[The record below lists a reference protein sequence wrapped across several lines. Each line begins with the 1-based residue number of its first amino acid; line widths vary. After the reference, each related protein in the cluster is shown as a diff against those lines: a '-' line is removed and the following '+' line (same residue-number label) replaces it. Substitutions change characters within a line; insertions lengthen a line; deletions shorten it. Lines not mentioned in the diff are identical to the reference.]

1 MEGLVALVTGS
12 TAGIGAGIAKVLA
25 RRGCNIIL
33 SGLGSQKVIDECQA
47 AVQSAGKGL
56 ISVHYLGADLQQPA
70 EIQSMCEEALKLH
83 PRGVDILVNN
93 AGIQYVS
100 PIEDFPIDKWNM
112 ITQINLTAAFLYIK
126 HLLPQMKKKDWGRI
140 VNIAS
145 AHGLVASINKSAY
158 VASKHGLVG
167 LTKVVALETAKTGV
181 TCNALCPGWVL
192 TDLVQKQLDDLIK
205 EKSISLKEAQEFLF
219 HQMPSGKCL
228 TAEEVGEFVAFL
240 CSPGS
245 ENIQGSAL
253 SIDGGWTA
261 R

>member
-192 TDLVQKQLDDLIK
+192 TDLVQKQLDDLLK

-245 ENIQGSAL
+245 GNIQGSAL

>member
-192 TDLVQKQLDDLIK
+192 TDLVQKQLDDLLK

-245 ENIQGSAL
+245 ENIQGSAF

>member
-192 TDLVQKQLDDLIK
+192 TDLVQKQLDDLLK

>member
-47 AVQSAGKGL
+47 AVQSAGKGH
-56 ISVHYLGADLQQPA
+56 ISVHYLGADLQKPA

-112 ITQINLTAAFLYIK
+112 ITQINLTAPFLYIK

-205 EKSISLKEAQEFLF
+205 ENSISLKEAQELLF

>member
-56 ISVHYLGADLQQPA
+56 ISVHYLGADLQKPA

-245 ENIQGSAL
+245 ENIQGSAF

>member
-228 TAEEVGEFVAFL
+228 TAQEVGEFVAFL

-245 ENIQGSAL
+245 ENIQGSAF